1 MNTTTT
7 NLDRE
12 VRSWLLGTGLAVLA
26 AAAAV
31 AISLLAG

>member
-1 MNTTTT
+1 MNTTSA
-7 NLDRE
+7 RPVE